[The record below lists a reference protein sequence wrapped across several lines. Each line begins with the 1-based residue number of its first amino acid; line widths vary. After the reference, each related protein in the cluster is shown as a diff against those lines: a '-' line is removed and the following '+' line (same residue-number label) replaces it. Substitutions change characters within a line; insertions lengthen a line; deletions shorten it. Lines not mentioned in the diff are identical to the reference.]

1 MTRTQEEIIC
11 SALRCYEKQKEYN
24 KKYKQTIK
32 GKSTS
37 YKANSK
43 YRSTLTKEQKK
54 IQNKKYYQSKK
65 LKLKNKIDKENADQK
80 RLVVEHVEDN

>member
-37 YKANSK
+37 HKANTK

-54 IQNKKYYQSKK
+54 IQNKKYYQAKK
-65 LKLKNKIDKENADQK
+65 LKKEKIDKESADK
-80 RLVVEHVEDN
+80 NRLVVEHVEDN